1 MSRIITV
8 TSGKGGVG
16 KTNLSV
22 NLALHLAEEGYR
34 TCLFDAD
41 MGLANVDILLGLN
54 HELNLEDVLTDKKK
68 ISEIII
74 RNFMGIDIVPGSSG
88 VQRMADLK
96 PEELNFLISAL
107 SGLDEYDFLIVDTSA
122 GIAKSVISFCIAS
135 SEIILVVTPEPTSL
149 TDAYSL
155 LKVLSLNGFNGP
167 VMVAVNQCRSIEISG
182 AVFTKFRAAV
192 EKYLPIKIQPA
203 GTILADDHVS
213 EAVRKQKPLISI
225 FPASNAAKGIKNIGR
240 YLLKKNR
247 TEFNEYGQKAF
258 WQRCFKFLSG
268 PMQISPSKKAV
279 EQVSKANAV
288 QDPVPVSMKPDG
300 GKEIAQVSSPVAPKP
315 VMQAATPKAPTAQD
329 MRHDI
334 PLILEQLAHGI
345 NNISSELG
353 AIRGLL
359 ERGCMNS
366 EPAFKRDMHGK
377 L

>member
-54 HELNLEDVLTDKKK
+54 HELSLEEVLTDKKK
-68 ISEIII
+68 ISEIMI
-74 RNFMGIDIVPGSSG
+74 RDFMGIDIVPGSSG

-155 LKVLSLNGFNGP
+155 LKVLSLNGFTGP
-167 VMVAVNQCRSIEISG
+167 VMVAVNQCRSIEVSG

-213 EAVRKQKPLISI
+213 EAVKKQKPLISI

-268 PMQISPSKKAV
+268 PMQISPAKKPV
-279 EQVSKANAV
+279 EQDSKIHEIQKPA
-288 QDPVPVSMKPDG
+288 PVSMKPDS
-300 GKEIAQVSSPVAPKP
+300 GKDVAQASSSVSPKP
-315 VMQAATPKAPTAQD
+315 VIQAAAPKAPMAEA
-329 MRHDI
+329 MHHDI
-334 PLILEQLAHGI
+334 PLILERLAHGI

-359 ERGCMNS
+359 ERGYMNS
-366 EPAFKRDMHGK
+366 EQALKRDMNGK

>member
-1 MSRIITV
+1 MSRIVTV

-68 ISEIII
+68 ISDIII

-88 VQRMADLK
+88 VQRMAELK

-167 VMVAVNQCRSIEISG
+167 VMVAVNQCRSIEVSG

-247 TEFNEYGQKAF
+247 TEFIEYGQKAF

-268 PMQISPSKKAV
+268 PIQIFPAKKTV
-279 EQVSKANAV
+279 EQVSKTHEMQNQA
-288 QDPVPVSMKPDG
+288 PVSMKADS
-300 GKEIAQVSSPVAPKP
+300 GKETVQVSSPAAPKP
-315 VMQAATPKAPTAQD
+315 VMQAAVPKAPAQED
-329 MRHDI
+329 MHHDI
-334 PLILEQLAHGI
+334 PLILERLAHGI
-345 NNISSELG
+345 NNISLELG

-366 EPAFKRDMHGK
+366 EQALKRDMNGK
-377 L
+377 

>member
-16 KTNLSV
+16 KTNISV

-54 HELNLEDVLTDKKK
+54 HDLSLEDVLTDKKK
-68 ISEIII
+68 ISDIII

-88 VQRMADLK
+88 VQRMADLTH
-96 PEELNFLISAL
+96 EELNFLISAL

-122 GIAKSVISFCIAS
+122 GIAKSVISFCMAS
-135 SEIILVVTPEPTSL
+135 SEIILVITPEPTSL

-155 LKVLSLNGFNGP
+155 LKVLSLNGFNSP
-167 VMVAVNQCRSIEISG
+167 VMVAVNQSKSIAVSNV
-182 AVFTKFRAAV
+182 VFTKFRAAV
-192 EKYLPIKIQPA
+192 EKYLNIKIQPA
-203 GTILADDHVS
+203 GTILLDDHVS
-213 EAVRKQKPLISI
+213 EAVKNQKPLISI
-225 FPASNAAKGIKNIGR
+225 FPSSDAAKGIKNIGR

-268 PMQISPSKKAV
+268 PLQLSPPRKAV
-279 EQVSKANAV
+279 EQVSKSEEV
-288 QDPVPVSMKPDG
+288 QKPAPVSIKTDN
-300 GKEIAQVSSPVAPKP
+300 GKESVQVPGPVAPKP
-315 VMQAATPKAPTAQD
+315 VIPAAVPNAPATEALH
-329 MRHDI
+329 HDI

-345 NNISSELG
+345 NNISSELS

-359 ERGCMNS
+359 EKSYMNS
-366 EPAFKRDMHGK
+366 EQALKRGEEK
-377 L
+377 K